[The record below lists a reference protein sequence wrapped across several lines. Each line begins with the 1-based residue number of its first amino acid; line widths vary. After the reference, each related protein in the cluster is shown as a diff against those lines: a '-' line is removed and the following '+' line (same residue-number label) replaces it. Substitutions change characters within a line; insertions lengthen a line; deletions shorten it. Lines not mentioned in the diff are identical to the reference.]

1 MVLFHPLATGEGPA
15 DDVLT
20 SAYIVEAKHIAPE
33 IRLDFVRI
41 QNTKSNFSLS

>member
-1 MVLFHPLATGEGPA
+1 MVLFHPLATREGPA

-20 SAYIVEAKHIAPE
+20 PACRLEAKHIASE
-33 IRLDFVRI
+33 IRLNFVRI

>member
-1 MVLFHPLATGEGPA
+1 MVLFHPLATRKGPT

-20 SAYIVEAKHIAPE
+20 PACILKAKHVAPE

-41 QNTKSNFSLS
+41 RNMKSYFSLS